1 MSLTRGVFYI
11 HSTPSALCPH
21 IEWAASGA
29 FGMPVRLDWIPQP
42 AERSSYRAEYSWQ
55 GPVGTPE
62 KVASVLSRWDR
73 IRFEITEEPTSFS
86 EGSRISYTPRLG
98 LFRAQTGL
106 TGDIVVPEGRL
117 KTAILADALGTK
129 PLGVSVAELLG
140 APWDDELEPF
150 RYAGEGAPVRWL
162 HQVV

>member
-1 MSLTRGVFYI
+1 MSQTRGVFFV
-11 HSTPSALCPH
+11 HSAPSALCPH

-42 AERSSYRAEYSWQ
+42 AERSSYRAEWSWT
-55 GPVGTPE
+55 GPVGSSE
-62 KVASVLSRWDR
+62 KVASALARWDR
-73 IRFEITEEPTSFS
+73 IRFEVTEEPTLSS
-86 EGSRISYTPRLG
+86 EGCRVSYTPRLG

-106 TGDIVVPEGRL
+106 TGDVVVPEGRL
-117 KTAILADALGTK
+117 KTALLADALGTK
-129 PLGVSVAELLG
+129 RLGVSVAELLG

-150 RYAGEGAPVRWL
+150 RYAGDGAPVRWL

>member
-1 MSLTRGVFYI
+1 MSQTRGVFFV

-21 IEWAASGA
+21 IEWAVSGA
-29 FGMPVRLDWIPQP
+29 LGVPVRLDWIPQP
-42 AERSSYRAEYSWQ
+42 AERASYRAEYSWQ
-55 GPVGTPE
+55 GPVGTSE
-62 KVASVLSRWDR
+62 KVASVLSHWDR
-73 IRFEITEEPTSFS
+73 IRFEVTEEPTSTT
-86 EGSRISYTPRLG
+86 EGSRICYTPRLG

-117 KTAILADALGTK
+117 KNAILADALGTK

-140 APWDDELEPF
+140 APWDDELEAF
-150 RYAGEGAPVRWL
+150 RYAGDGAAVRWL

>member
-29 FGMPVRLDWIPQP
+29 FGVPIRLDWIPQP

-55 GPVGTPE
+55 GPIGTPE

-86 EGSRISYTPRLG
+86 EGSRISFTPTLG

-129 PLGVSVAELLG
+129 PLGIAVAELLG

-150 RYAGEGAPVRWL
+150 RYAGDGAPVRWL

>member
-1 MSLTRGVFYI
+1 MSLTSGVFYI

-21 IEWAASGA
+21 IEWAASGV

-42 AERSSYRAEYSWQ
+42 AERASYRTEYSWR

-73 IRFEITEEPTSFS
+73 IRFEVTEEATATS

-98 LFRAQTGL
+98 LFRAQTGPS
-106 TGDIVVPEGRL
+106 GDIVVPEGRL
-117 KTAILADALGTK
+117 KNALLADALGTK
-129 PLGVSVAELLG
+129 SLGVGVAELLG